1 VLWEWSRSDDAA
13 LRVSSCGVIR
23 GLVLESPPAIVYDI
37 QRSALDWGAFLW
49 HVNASV
55 DQVVRS
61 ESHPV
66 SVSACGMR

>member
-1 VLWEWSRSDDAA
+1 
-13 LRVSSCGVIR
+13 
-23 GLVLESPPAIVYDI
+23 LESPPAIVYDI

-49 HVNASV
+49 HLNASV

-66 SVSACGMR
+66 SVSVCGMR